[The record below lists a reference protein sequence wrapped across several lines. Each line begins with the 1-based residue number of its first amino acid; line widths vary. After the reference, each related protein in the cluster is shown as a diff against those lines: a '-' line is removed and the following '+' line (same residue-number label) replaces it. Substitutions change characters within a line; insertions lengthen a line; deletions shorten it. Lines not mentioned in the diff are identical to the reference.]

1 MKEQTI
7 TGKLVEYA
15 KLVGAAQEYLAANPD
30 VAKAIN
36 VSQKVQHE
44 PYYEST
50 HQSPPYPTRQN
61 TSICVGG
68 RLVGGF

>member
-44 PYYEST
+44 PYF
-50 HQSPPYPTRQN
+50 
-61 TSICVGG
+61 G
-68 RLVGGF
+68 